1 MTAGYRPMAIGS
13 IGGSVSFWQQDQNFW
28 QQGKQKDNYL
38 AATTSVINA
47 ISSAEANQGKGL
59 AGIANS
65 AALSRVNSQL
75 VAAVQNVLNG
85 NTGQTSAVTS
95 TSSAATTTVPV
106 AATGT
111 GTKALSTSTPLSL
124 LGVLSGG
131 KITVTAGMHTTTYT
145 STGTDTVGDLL
156 KAINTNSYGSAQV
169 TAVLNSHGN
178 LVLTSKNT
186 TDVILVGGLYASNVG
201 FGVDNETFKPTKKTV
216 PAPAAPKAPPTPST
230 NTKTAKSYTTPATV
244 MVGTAAS
251 LLADSGAGGS
261 LVDMLS

>member
-1 MTAGYRPMAIGS
+1 MAVGS

-28 QQGKQKDNYL
+28 LQGKQKDNYL
-38 AATTSVINA
+38 SATTSVINA
-47 ISSAEANQGKGL
+47 ISTAEANQGKGL

-65 AALSRVNSQL
+65 TALNRTNSQL
-75 VAAVQNVLNG
+75 LAAIQNVLNG
-85 NTGQTSAVTS
+85 NTGQASSSTN

-111 GTKALSTSTPLSL
+111 GTKALSVSTPLSL

-131 KITVTAGMHTTTYT
+131 KITISAGINTTTYT

-156 KAINTNSYGSAQV
+156 KVINTNSYGSAQV
-169 TAVLNSHGN
+169 TAALGPHGN

-186 TDVILVGGLYASNVG
+186 TNTITVGGVYASNIG
-201 FGVDNETFKPTKKTV
+201 FGVGNNTFKPTKTTV
-216 PAPAAPKAPPTPST
+216 AAPAAPKAPPTPST
-230 NTKTAKSYTTPATV
+230 NTKTAKSYTTPASV

-251 LLADSGAGGS
+251 LLSDSGAGGS